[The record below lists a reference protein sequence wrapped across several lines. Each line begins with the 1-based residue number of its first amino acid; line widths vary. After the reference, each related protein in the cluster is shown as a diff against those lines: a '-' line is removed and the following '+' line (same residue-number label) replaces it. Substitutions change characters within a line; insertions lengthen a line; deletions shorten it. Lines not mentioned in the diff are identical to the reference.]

1 MYNKSVAVIGT
12 GFIGPVHVEALRRLG
27 ISVKGMLGSSPEKS
41 SLAAESMGLPVGYSS
56 LEELLKDEEIGSV
69 HITSPNKYHFEQ
81 VKKSLEAGKHV
92 MCEKPL
98 TMNSKE
104 SAQLVEIASDSGLI
118 SGVNYNIR
126 YYPLNIEAR
135 VRAQKMESIHE
146 IYGGYVQDWLLKKD
160 DYNWRVMSD
169 ISGPLRAVG
178 DIGTHWLDLV
188 TFITGKTIESVCAD
202 LYIIHPVRK
211 RPLGEVK
218 TFSNETLSELEDVH
232 IDTEDGGNILIR
244 FSDGSRG
251 NLRVSQVA
259 AGRKNRISYE
269 ICGSEDTIAWDGESP
284 NNLWIG
290 KRDYMNQE
298 LIKNPAIQSFESNY
312 VTNYPGGHA
321 EGFPDSHK
329 QCFRSFYDKINGKKT
344 IVPHPSFSD
353 GHKEMLLCDAILE
366 SSKASAWV
374 KIKK

>member
-1 MYNKSVAVIGT
+1 MYNRSVAVIGT

-27 ISVKGMLGSSPEKS
+27 IKVKGILGSSSGKS
-41 SLAAESMGLPVGYSS
+41 RTAAEAMGLSIGYSS
-56 LEELLKDEEIGSV
+56 LDELLQDDEISSV

-81 VKKSLEAGKHV
+81 VRQSLKAGKHV

-98 TMNSKE
+98 TMSSKE
-104 SAQLVEIASDSGLI
+104 SGELVEIASASGLI

-135 VRAQKMESIHE
+135 MRARKMESIHE
-146 IYGGYVQDWLLKKD
+146 VYGGYAQDWLLKKD
-160 DYNWRVMSD
+160 DYNWRVLSGLG
-169 ISGPLRAVG
+169 GPLRAVG
-178 DIGTHWLDLV
+178 DIGTHWLDLI

-202 LYIIHPVRK
+202 LYTIHPVRQ
-211 RPLGEVK
+211 RPVGEVK
-218 TFSNETLSELEDVH
+218 TFSNEALAELEDVQ
-232 IDTEDGGNILIR
+232 IDTEDGGNILLR
-244 FSDGSRG
+244 FTDGSRG

-290 KRDYMNQE
+290 KRDAINQE
-298 LIKNPAIQSFESNY
+298 LIKNPVLQSVESNY
-312 VTNYPGGHA
+312 VTSYPGGHA

-329 QCFRSFYDKINGKKT
+329 QCFRSFYDAINDKKP
-344 IVPHPSFSD
+344 IVSHPSFVE

-366 SSKASAWV
+366 SSRASAWI